1 MQILMGISTVRSRMA
16 EESGG
21 VPTGALEDIAYLARS
36 ANRVALLDALTSGA
50 YGRRELGDL
59 TGVATTTIGR
69 ILNECQERGW
79 VERTSNGTYTATAT
93 GALVVREFTPLVDS
107 MDTIR
112 TLGEAATWV
121 PTDELSV
128 GIEHFADATVRRSPA
143 NAPHDTVEYL
153 ADCFREASSV
163 RVLTF
168 LVAPPPVVDALVEGI
183 VDGHLT
189 AEIVLA
195 GGLVE
200 FLRDQDDPPDW
211 ADYLDD
217 GVTVYRY
224 DEHIPCH
231 LFLFDAKVLI
241 MNDRPPG
248 GGGFVVSED
257 ETVLAAT
264 NELFERYRDDAE
276 PVDAGVFE

>member
-1 MQILMGISTVRSRMA
+1 MTGDPS
-16 EESGG
+16 G
-21 VPTGALEDIAYLARS
+21 VPADALEDVAYLARS
-36 ANRVALLDALTSGA
+36 ANRVALLDALASGSHT
-50 YGRRELGDL
+50 RRDL
-59 TGVATTTIGR
+59 ADRTGVAPTTVGR
-69 ILNECQERGW
+69 ILNECQEQGW
-79 VERTSNGTYTATAT
+79 VERNADGAYTTTAT
-93 GALVVREFTPLVDS
+93 GTLVVREFAPLVDA

-112 TLGEAATWV
+112 TLGEAAAWI

-128 GIEHFADATVRRSPA
+128 GIEHFGDATVRRSPP

-153 ADCFREASSV
+153 AECFREASSG

-183 VDGHLT
+183 VDGRLT

-211 ADYLDD
+211 ADYTDD
-217 GVTVYRY
+217 GVSVYRY

-231 LFLFDAKVLI
+231 LFLFDARVLI

-264 NELFERYRDDAE
+264 NELFERYRDDAD
-276 PVDAGVFE
+276 PVDAGAFE